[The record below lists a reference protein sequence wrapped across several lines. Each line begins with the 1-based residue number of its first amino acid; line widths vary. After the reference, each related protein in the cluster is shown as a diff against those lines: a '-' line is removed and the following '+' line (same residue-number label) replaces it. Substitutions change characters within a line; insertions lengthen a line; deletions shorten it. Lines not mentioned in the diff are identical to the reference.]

1 MEKIAQVYARSL
13 FEAAS
18 EATPPKLDVVR
29 EEIGQLADA
38 LAANEDLRLFFFSPY
53 FSTDEKRDGLQRTI
67 DGADPLTMNLLDL
80 LVENHRLPAV
90 SRIRRE
96 YERLVD
102 EASGL
107 LAVTVTSAV
116 ALDDAVVQSIGDQIG
131 RQTGRKIELTRAVD
145 PAILG
150 GFVVRVGNAILDASI
165 RNRLDQLRKQVA
177 KA

>member
-13 FEAAS
+13 FAAAA
-18 EATPPKLDVVR
+18 EATPPKLAVVR
-29 EEIGQLADA
+29 EEFGQMADA

-53 FSTDEKRDGLQRTI
+53 FSTDEKRDGLRRI
-67 DGADPLTMNLLDL
+67 IEGADPLTVNMLDL
-80 LVENHRLPAV
+80 LVDNHRLPAIA
-90 SRIRRE
+90 RIRRE
-96 YERLVD
+96 YERLMD
-102 EASGL
+102 EANDL

-116 ALDDAVVQSIGDQIG
+116 ALDDAVVQRIGDEIG
-131 RQTGRKIELTRAVD
+131 RQTGRKVELTRAVE

-150 GFVVRVGNAILDASI
+150 GFVVRVGNSILDASI

>member
-13 FEAAS
+13 FQAAD
-18 EATPPKLDVVR
+18 EATPRKLDVVR
-29 EEIGQLADA
+29 DELGQVADA
-38 LAANEDLRLFFFSPY
+38 LAASEDLRLFFFSPY
-53 FSTDEKRDGLQRTI
+53 FTTDEKRDGIKRTI
-67 DGADPLTMNLLDL
+67 EGADPLTMNLLDV
-80 LVENHRLPAV
+80 LVEHHRLPAIL
-90 SRIRRE
+90 RIRRE

-102 EASGL
+102 EQSGI

-116 ALDDAVVQSIGDQIG
+116 TLDDAVVQGIGDQIG
-131 RQTGRKIELTRAVD
+131 RQTGRTVELTRAVD
-145 PAILG
+145 PTILG